1 MGKWYEVM
9 YKPYHWENVA
19 FIYTDFTEEYEV
31 NEIGTEVSVI
41 GHGRFVNL
49 CKYTFV
55 TELRVKS
62 KLIIQ
67 NIYNDP

>member
-41 GHGRFVNL
+41 GRGRFV
-49 CKYTFV
+49 
-55 TELRVKS
+55 
-62 KLIIQ
+62 I
-67 NIYNDP
+67 